1 MAIKA
6 KKVQPAKIA
15 AIAEAKAVLE
25 SYSDYIFTNYRGLTV
40 DQITALRGKLREKDA
55 AFKVLKNNFARVAFA
70 DMKIDTV
77 SDYLKGPT
85 AIALGKEDMNEIA
98 KILVDFQKEA
108 PALELK
114 AGLIDNEVYDLEKL
128 IAFSK
133 LPGRKQLMAMIAMTV
148 NAPVQKLAAT
158 LQAAVDKRTS
168 EGAGDG
174 DKLYLAEAPAKE
186 ALAKEAPAEE
196 TPVAESKKEE
206 TPKVEEK
213 PAE

>member
-1 MAIKA
+1 MAVRA
-6 KKVQPAKIA
+6 KKIQPAKVE
-15 AIAEAKAVLE
+15 AIADAKAVLE
-25 SYSDYIFTNYRGLTV
+25 SYNDYIFTNYRGLTV
-40 DQITALRGKLREKDA
+40 DQITKLRGKLREKDA
-55 AFKVLKNNFARVAFA
+55 SFKVLKNNFARVAFA

-77 SDYLKGPT
+77 SEYLKGPT

-114 AGLIDNEVYDLEKL
+114 AGLIGNEVYDLQKL
-128 IAFSK
+128 IEFSK
-133 LPGRKQLMAMIAMTV
+133 LPGRKQLLAMIAMTV

-158 LQAAVDKRTS
+158 LQAAVDKRTA

-174 DKLYLAEAPAKE
+174 DKLFLAEVSAKE
-186 ALAKEAPAEE
+186 EVAAEPEKKEAPA
-196 TPVAESKKEE
+196 
-206 TPKVEEK
+206 VEEK